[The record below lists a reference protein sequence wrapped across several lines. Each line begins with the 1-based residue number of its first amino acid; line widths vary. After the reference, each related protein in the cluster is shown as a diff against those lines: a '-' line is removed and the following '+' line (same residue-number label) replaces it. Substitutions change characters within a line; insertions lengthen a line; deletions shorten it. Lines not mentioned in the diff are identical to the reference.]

1 MARIAVVG
9 AFLAGAILVSV
20 CFVAYG
26 PAASAPALSLAQKKA
41 VLKNIARTHK
51 TMLNEIK
58 FGAQT
63 ISDEATAAGNMG
75 AEWNY
80 GQNFGGQNANAI
92 ARGWTSGANT
102 VHNGGVGMFGAWG
115 TKEMQAEPMPTG
127 TCGVECQ

>member
-80 GQNFGGQNANAI
+80 GQNFGGHAS
-92 ARGWTSGANT
+92 TSPT
-102 VHNGGVGMFGAWG
+102 VHSGGVGMFGSFG
-115 TKEMQAEPMPTG
+115 TDETYAPTLCAG
-127 TCGVECQ
+127 TAGAVCAG